1 MRLTVYTAGFTPVQ
15 SGNYSRQKKVY
26 ILII

>member
-1 MRLTVYTAGFTPVQ
+1 MRLTVYTAGFMSLQP
-15 SGNYSRQKKVY
+15 GNYFRSKKVY